1 MWARA
6 QKRVPKACAQK
17 HVPKNHEEIFIVGN
31 TYATL
36 YYRSIRNM
44 NTITIKRV
52 PVSVNAKFKLW
63 RQGKPSTR
71 GRLQVNAKVGLF
83 YSTSTGNTEAA
94 AEWIQEKFA
103 KHGDIAAPVDI
114 CEANVSDMQAF
125 DSLIVGAPTWNTGAD
140 EGRSGTAW
148 DDVLD
153 ELGALNLKGK
163 KVAIFGC
170 GDSVAYGDYFCDAI
184 EELHAAF
191 GPSGAELIGKTDPAG
206 YDFSDSKSLVD
217 GKFLGLPLDD
227 DNEEDKTETRV
238 ENWCVQLASEG
249 MK

>member
-1 MWARA
+1 MKGA
-6 QKRVPKACAQK
+6 
-17 HVPKNHEEIFIVGN
+17 
-31 TYATL
+31 L
-36 YYRSIRNM
+36 
-44 NTITIKRV
+44 
-52 PVSVNAKFKLW
+52 
-63 RQGKPSTR
+63 
-71 GRLQVNAKVGLF
+71 GLL
-83 YSTSTGNTEAA
+83 G
-94 AEWIQEKFA
+94 
-103 KHGDIAAPVDI
+103 
-114 CEANVSDMQAF
+114 
-125 DSLIVGAPTWNTGAD
+125 
-140 EGRSGTAW
+140 

-191 GPSGAELIGKTDPAG
+191 EPSGAELIGKTDPAG

-238 ENWCVQLASEG
+238 ENWCVQLVSEG